1 MVKTGRE
8 RRVSEF
14 AGAGCAVTVNQKYLF
29 HQVQMLYR
37 LEKVL
42 VDRAST
48 NINQVAFSVN
58 LKSAQSRNVTMALH
72 NCTSS
77 ICSWP

>member
-1 MVKTGRE
+1 
-8 RRVSEF
+8 
-14 AGAGCAVTVNQKYLF
+14 
-29 HQVQMLYR
+29 MLYR

-58 LKSAQSRNVTMALH
+58 LKSAQSRNVTMAFIIALVPFVH
-72 NCTSS
+72 
-77 ICSWP
+77 P